1 MTKNQAI
8 SVLIQ
13 ASRLAHSKGIYSLEE
28 SSIIHAATK
37 ILTDELKKD
46 TEEPKE
52 KEQEDSDGENKSRI
66 VY

>member
-1 MTKNQAI
+1 MTRSQAI

-37 ILTDELKKD
+37 ILSEEFKKEEEPTEKK
-46 TEEPKE
+46 TEED
-52 KEQEDSDGENKSRI
+52 QNKPRI